1 MNIYILG
8 LICFVFGY
16 LSHKIFASLIGLG
29 RTMIL
34 CNHMILD
41 CLYISRVMIED
52 VAFIRTIKTKEMRDL
67 GVTDKTISHSQAI
80 HDKTMNDWKENCI
93 RKIIVAYPLIARGS
107 LKFNDWNSAM
117 KHLQENR

>member
-1 MNIYILG
+1 MNVYLIG

-16 LSHKIFASLIGLG
+16 LSHKIYASFIGLG

-41 CLYISRVMIED
+41 CLYISRVMVED
-52 VAFIRTIKTKEMRDL
+52 VAFIRTIKIKEMRDL
-67 GVTDKTISHSQAI
+67 GVTDKTISQSQAI
-80 HDKTMNDWKENCI
+80 YDKTMNDWKETCI
-93 RKIIVAYPLIARGS
+93 RKIIVAYLLIARGS
-107 LKFNDWNSAM
+107 LKFKDWNSAM